1 MVIRLLLLLILTIAQ
16 INGDKK
22 NKDLTIENTR
32 PIIGILTQPAPILWM
47 KPNRTTYLGASYVKY
62 IEATGAQVVPIR
74 MYQTTDYY
82 LHLFNSLNGVIFPGG
97 DITDEYY
104 SVAKLF
110 YMWSLKD
117 FDEIQKI
124 FPIWGTCLGF
134 EVLLMLTRSSTGIL
148 EPCQADDYATE
159 LTFMPNANDSRLLGP
174 SLPSNI
180 KYALENEPI
189 TSNYHQ
195 FCMRPENF
203 SADPILSTFYK
214 MLTISPDLERRTF
227 VSTIESRRYLI
238 FGVQWHPENNAFE
251 WRVNSTIPHT
261 KDSVEVTQYMANF
274 LTNQTRQNMNHF
286 DSLEDE
292 LKYLI
297 YQYTP
302 EFTDLD
308 KTYYQQVYYFYE

>member
-32 PIIGILTQPAPILWM
+32 PIIGILTQPTPILWM

-302 EFTDLD
+302 EFIDLD
-308 KTYYQQVYYFYE
+308 KSHFQQIYYLYE

>member
-1 MVIRLLLLLILTIAQ
+1 
-16 INGDKK
+16 
-22 NKDLTIENTR
+22 
-32 PIIGILTQPAPILWM
+32 
-47 KPNRTTYLGASYVKY
+47 
-62 IEATGAQVVPIR
+62 
-74 MYQTTDYY
+74 
-82 LHLFNSLNGVIFPGG
+82 
-97 DITDEYY
+97 
-104 SVAKLF
+104 
-110 YMWSLKD
+110 D

-124 FPIWGTCLGF
+124 FPVWGTCLGF
-134 EVLLMLTRSSTGIL
+134 EVLLMLTRASTGIL
-148 EPCQADDYATE
+148 EPCQGDDYATE
-159 LTFMPNANDSRLLGP
+159 LIFMPNASDSRLLGP

-180 KYALENEPI
+180 KYALENEPT
-189 TSNYHQ
+189 TSNYHH

-227 VSTIESRRYLI
+227 VSTIESRRYPI

-251 WRVNSTIPHT
+251 WRVNTTIPHT
-261 KDSVEVTQYMANF
+261 KDSIDITQYMANF

>member
-32 PIIGILTQPAPILWM
+32 PIIGILTQPTPILWM

>member
-1 MVIRLLLLLILTIAQ
+1 MVIRLLLLLILAIAQ
-16 INGDKK
+16 INGDNKK
-22 NKDLTIENTR
+22 KDLTIENTR
-32 PIIGILTQPAPILWM
+32 PIIGILTQPTPTVWL
-47 KPNRTTYLGASYVKY
+47 KPNRTTYLAASYVKY

-82 LHLFNSLNGVIFPGG
+82 LHLFNSLNGVLLPGG
-97 DITDEYY
+97 DLTDEYLF
-104 SVAKLF
+104 VAKLF

-117 FDEIQKI
+117 FDEIQKS
-124 FPIWGTCLGF
+124 FPVWGTCLGF
-134 EVLLMLTRSSTGIL
+134 EVLLMLTRSSTDIL
-148 EPCQADDYATE
+148 EPCQGYDYATE
-159 LTFMPNANDSRLLGP
+159 LTFMPNANDSRLLGT
-174 SLPSNI
+174 SLPLNV
-180 KYALENEPI
+180 KYALENEPT
-189 TSNYHQ
+189 TSNYHN

-227 VSTIESRRYLI
+227 VSTIESRRYPV
-238 FGVQWHPENNAFE
+238 FGVQWHPEKNAFE
-251 WRVNSTIPHT
+251 WRVNTTIPHT
-261 KDSVEVTQYMANF
+261 KDSVDVMQYMANF
-274 LTNQTRQNMNHF
+274 LNNQTRQNMNHF

-308 KTYYQQVYYFYE
+308 KTHFQQIYYFYE